1 MLKLFKQR
9 RSCTQLGEL
18 VADGLDAGFM
28 SLLAEFQKNPDK
40 LGTTPEAIVREMAFL
55 ELFIAERA
63 VNRMISERSFQ
74 DAVLLACIRRLV
86 TRSGILP
93 DGQLFQD
100 GYDSRWDTYTL
111 YWREPLDGSA
121 GMALV
126 TQVMSLSQA
135 SFDYGVTMYLVQRV
149 AESYTELLRLFS
161 GYQKEFRLTL

>member
-1 MLKLFKQR
+1 MLKLFKQK

-63 VNRMISERSFQ
+63 VNRMILERSFQ

-86 TRSGILP
+86 SLRALAFCQMASYFRMDTIHAGTHT
-93 DGQLFQD
+93 LF
-100 GYDSRWDTYTL
+100 T
-111 YWREPLDGSA
+111 
-121 GMALV
+121 
-126 TQVMSLSQA
+126 
-135 SFDYGVTMYLVQRV
+135 GV
-149 AESYTELLRLFS
+149 S
-161 GYQKEFRLTL
+161 RLTAVQAWHLSRRL